1 MTASIAL
8 PPYLAAI
15 FMTVNPIRH
24 AHICYNAAVEVLFP
38 GEQLVLHFL
47 ALQRKRVLVDDLY
60 AINVLKT
67 EIREA
72 YNTGSPER
80 LLAVLDDGIIY
91 YADARKSGY
100 RESGRQ
106 ALREYLTELFGRYNA
121 RLVPIVIEIKFLGDA
136 ALEYG
141 WHELTL
147 TPKDGGDPLY
157 TRTRYLDVWR
167 KHKAGGWKL
176 VMFMD
181 NADVPDRIGGQ
192 PG

>member
-1 MTASIAL
+1 MRTFVTTPQAKS
-8 PPYLAAI
+8 YS
-15 FMTVNPIRH
+15 TK
-24 AHICYNAAVEVLFP
+24 
-38 GEQLVLHFL
+38 VLHFS
-47 ALQRKRVLVDDLY
+47 APQRERVLMNDLH

-72 YNTGSPER
+72 YNTGNPER
-80 LLAVLDDGIIY
+80 LLSVLD
-91 YADARKSGY
+91 ADFISFADT
-100 RESGRQ
+100 RESGYHESGRHD
-106 ALREYLTELFGRYNA
+106 LREYLTGLFARYDA
-121 RLVPIVIEIKFLGDA
+121 RLVPIVIEIKLLGDA

-167 KHKAGGWKL
+167 KDKAGGWKL
-176 VMFMD
+176 AMFMD
-181 NADVPDRIGGQ
+181 NADVPDRMGQ

>member
-1 MTASIAL
+1 M
-8 PPYLAAI
+8 
-15 FMTVNPIRH
+15 
-24 AHICYNAAVEVLFP
+24 
-38 GEQLVLHFL
+38 
-47 ALQRKRVLVDDLY
+47 DDLY

-72 YNTGSPER
+72 YNTGNPER
-80 LLAVLDDGIIY
+80 LLAVLDDGFVSH
-91 YADARKSGY
+91 ADGRKSGY
-100 RESGRQ
+100 SEKGRR
-106 ALREYLTELFGRYNA
+106 ALREYLTELFARHNA
-121 RLVPIVIEIKFLGDA
+121 RLVPIVIEIKLLGDV

-167 KHKAGGWKL
+167 KDKAGGWKL
-176 VMFMD
+176 AMFMD
-181 NADVPDRIGGQ
+181 NADVPDRMGQ